1 MREQYNN
8 IEPLVFRLVTSVGQG
23 KILSPHE
30 ESNLRYSNSALHYT
44 VLPLSH
50 RDSTV
55 SVVYYEVHMTCFL
68 HTTRISNADG
78 MTRVV
83 KHRRV
88 EIKGLRFD
96 SSRGPRIFF
105 LSHARDE
112 GKIKILSLFLN
123 RT

>member
-1 MREQYNN
+1 M
-8 IEPLVFRLVTSVGQG
+8 VFRLVTSVGQG

-30 ESNLRYSNSALHYT
+30 ESNLRSSNSALQYT

-50 RDSTV
+50 KDSTV
-55 SVVYYEVHMTCFL
+55 SVVYYEVHMTRFL

-88 EIKGLRFD
+88 ESKGLRFD
-96 SSRGPRIFF
+96 SSRGPRIF
-105 LSHARDE
+105 LCPTLVTK
-112 GKIKILSLFLN
+112 GK
-123 RT
+123 